1 MPDANAQPKL
11 TKTERALREGAARDP
26 DGTLRAWLWSGMT
39 SRPGPGG
46 KRAVSAL
53 QGLVHKGLADG
64 LHVLPPLPPAP
75 LPRSGNEN
83 APVPSGAHTL
93 PDRPGRAGKVHRRT
107 LRSPI
112 PLAPRDR

>member
-11 TKTERALREGAARDP
+11 TKTERALLEGAARDP

-64 LHVLPPLPPAP
+64 FRAEST
-75 LPRSGNEN
+75 SGPDGDDAGRMHTTEFT
-83 APVPSGAHTL
+83 ARITAAGREALRVAAEAEAQSRPS
-93 PDRPGRAGKVHRRT
+93 
-107 LRSPI
+107 
-112 PLAPRDR
+112 APR